1 MVLLNIGG
9 TDLHN
14 PTTYSL
20 QISDLDGAGTTRS
33 LDGTLHRDRIRAGVV
48 KIEASWECISYAD
61 MVTIRDAVEP
71 ASFTVQYFDGSSTL
85 KTATMYAG
93 DKTIESVSV
102 TGSNLSE
109 VDSRWNVKFNLIQY

>member
-1 MVLLNIGG
+1 MVLLKIGN
-9 TDLHN
+9 TELHN

-33 LDGTLHRDRIRAGVV
+33 LDGVLHRDRIRGSIV
-48 KIEASWECISYAD
+48 KIEVSWECISFED

-93 DKTIESVSV
+93 DKTIDSVSV
-102 TGSNLSE
+102 NGSNAE
-109 VDSRWNVKFNLIQY
+109 DNRWNVKFNLIQY